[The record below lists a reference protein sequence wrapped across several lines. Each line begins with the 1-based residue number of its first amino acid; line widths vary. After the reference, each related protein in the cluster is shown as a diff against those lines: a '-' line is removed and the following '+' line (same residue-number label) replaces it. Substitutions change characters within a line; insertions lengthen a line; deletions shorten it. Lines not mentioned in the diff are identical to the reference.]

1 MEGASVPRRAAV
13 LVVSVALAA
22 LVLSVHAQQD
32 PQSPR
37 SIFRV
42 RTDLIPVD
50 VSVLDK
56 DRQPVRGLSS
66 ADFAVYEDGK
76 RRPVVA
82 FSAVD
87 VPVPVRD
94 AAVAPWVRDAPKDVV
109 SNDLPDEGRLVV
121 ILMDGTIPDGQP
133 TIAAKQI
140 AHEAV
145 DELGPGDL
153 AAVVRST
160 IFGNNGLSQGFTSDR
175 SRLIDAIDSPFMG
188 TTEPPEMTAAGL
200 ESPSPVP
207 GTAFHTKEQC
217 EVLYDVARAM
227 RDAPRRRKMVIFVG
241 TSLGLGGQLR
251 SGGDIRPCREKLLG
265 ELADSN
271 VTVQAVDP
279 VGLLT
284 LAVGADYT
292 THNRVTPELQ
302 QRWGRQNQ
310 NRIDALRV
318 LPSLTGGRLVANTN
332 TPQNAMPAIFAE
344 SQSYYLLGFEPAS
357 PVTKNAHA
365 IRVEVRRRGVTVHWR
380 NGYRTQPEV
389 NAVAVR
395 AENGAASAVPP
406 ELTAALDGALPRQDL
421 PLSVTVAPFALAVG
435 RKAAVA
441 IALGATLPAGADART
456 LDVTVG
462 AFDVRGNAVGVG
474 HQTIDVPIELARTG
488 RADDGLITRL
498 DLPPGRY
505 ELRAAVQDVAS
516 GTIGSVFSFVD
527 VPDFGRDALTMSG
540 LVLHREESPH
550 VEDNPIA
557 GVVPIIPTVARAFS
571 RDDGVHAFLRIY
583 QSSDPQSVTV
593 TTRVIDA
600 TNRAVVE
607 QQTELSVDAFLA
619 RSADVD
625 VPLPLSQLEPGH
637 YLLTIAAARGEL
649 HVERT
654 ARFEV
659 RAAR

>member
-1 MEGASVPRRAAV
+1 VPRRAF
-13 LVVSVALAA
+13 VALAPI
-22 LVLSVHAQQD
+22 VLTTLAWSVHAQQAQQ
-32 PQSPR
+32 PPR

-56 DRQPVRGLSS
+56 DRQPVRGLTA
-66 ADFAVYEDGK
+66 ADFTVYEDGK

-87 VPVPVRD
+87 VPGPVRD
-94 AAVAPWVRDAPKDVV
+94 ATVASWVRDAPKDVV

-140 AHEAV
+140 AHAAV
-145 DELGPGDL
+145 DELGTGDL

-160 IFGNNGLSQGFTSDR
+160 VFGNNGLSQGFTSDR
-175 SRLIDAIDSPFMG
+175 SRLIEAIDSPFMG
-188 TTEPPEMTAAGL
+188 TTEPPTMADGL
-200 ESPSPVP
+200 QSPSPVP
-207 GTAFHTKEQC
+207 GSTFQTQDQC
-217 EVLYDVARAM
+217 EVLYNVAHAM
-227 RDAPRRRKMVIFVG
+227 REATRRRKVLIFVG
-241 TSLGLGGQLR
+241 TSLGLGRTRLR
-251 SGGDIRPCREKLLG
+251 FGDDVRFCREVLPA
-265 ELADSN
+265 ELAESN
-271 VTVQAVDP
+271 VTVQVVDP

-292 THNRVTPELQ
+292 THARVTPDLQ
-302 QRWGRQNQ
+302 QGWGRQNQ
-310 NRIDALRV
+310 NRIDNLRV

-332 TPQNAMPAIFAE
+332 TPQNFMPAVFAE

-380 NGYRTQPEV
+380 SGYRTQPDAGV
-389 NAVAVR
+389 VAR
-395 AENGAASAVPP
+395 PAAPTAGDAPPP
-406 ELTAALDGALPRQDL
+406 ELAAALDGALPHHDL
-421 PLSVTVAPFALAVG
+421 PLSVTAAPFALAAS

-441 IALGATLPAGADART
+441 IALGATLPASAGART

-462 AFDVRGNAVGVG
+462 AFDIRGNSVGVG
-474 HQTIDVPIELARTG
+474 HQTINVPADLTRTG
-488 RADDGLITRL
+488 RADEGLITRL

-505 ELRAAVQDVAS
+505 ELRAAAKDDAS

-527 VPDFGRDALTMSG
+527 VPDFSGDALTMSG
-540 LVLHREESPH
+540 VLLHREESPQ
-550 VEDNPIA
+550 VVDNPIA
-557 GVVPIIPTVARAFS
+557 TIVPVVPTVARVFS
-571 RDDGVHAFLRIY
+571 RDDAVRAFLRIY
-583 QSSDPQSVTV
+583 QSRNPQPVTV

-600 TNRAVVE
+600 TNRIVVE
-607 QQTELSVDAFLA
+607 QRSELRVDAFLA

-625 VPLPLSQLEPGH
+625 VPLPLNQLTPGQ
-637 YLLTIAAARGEL
+637 YLLTIEATRGEV
-649 HVERT
+649 HVERS
-654 ARFEV
+654 ARFEI
-659 RAAR
+659 RTP